1 MSDNMKD
8 YRFDL
13 QKNPK
18 SIIKVI
24 GVGGGGSN
32 AVNHMFSLG
41 IKDVEFVVV
50 NTDAQALK
58 SSPVPLRLQLGANLT
73 EGLGAGAN
81 PEQGKNAAIESEDE
95 IRELLADNTK
105 MVFITAGMGGG
116 TGTGAAP
123 VVARVAKELNILT
136 VGIVTAPFMF
146 EGRKKMNVA
155 QAGIEA
161 LRENCDTVLV
171 ILNDKLREI
180 YGNLAIR
187 TAFSKADDILS
198 TAARSIAEI
207 ITVHQDVNVDFEDVK
222 TVMKDAGAAVMGSS
236 TEEGEGRAIRAAG
249 AAISSPLLNNVDIK
263 GAEKILLSIMSG
275 EDEELSMDELSEIT
289 EYIQEKAGDNAEV
302 IFGQGID
309 PELNKAIRVTVI
321 ATGFAMDRLEG
332 ASNKKIETAKPAE
345 PVSAPAPAPEAST
358 PAEEVQEEKT
368 MIHLESGKS
377 EKVKEDSVPG
387 GSTFVF
393 SMPKT
398 PAPTPDPE
406 PVSEEKPVAETPQKS
421 EPTPEPKPAPKREGL
436 FSFMKP
442 KEESKPEAPKP
453 AQEKIVHDLF
463 EEEEAKKPAAE
474 EETKKEEEP
483 AAPAFAN
490 DYYEQMKQKAIQR
503 AHERFEKLKG
513 NRTFNP
519 TPEELKEKMEVPA
532 YQRKNVVLNEP
543 QHSSEPSISK
553 YNLNDD
559 NEILGNNRFLHDN
572 VD

>member
-13 QKNPK
+13 PKNQK

-32 AVNHMFSLG
+32 AVNHMYGLG

-81 PEQGKNAAIESEDE
+81 PEQGRRAALETEDE
-95 IRELLADNTK
+95 LRELLADNTK
-105 MVFITAGMGGG
+105 MLFITAGMGGG

-123 VVARVAKELNILT
+123 IVARIAKELNILT

-146 EGRKKMNVA
+146 EGKKKMAVA

-207 ITVHQDVNVDFEDVK
+207 ITIHQDVNVDFEDVK
-222 TVMKDAGAAVMGSS
+222 TVMKDAGAAVMGSA

-249 AAISSPLLNNVDIK
+249 HAISSPLLNNVDIK
-263 GAEKILLSIMSG
+263 GAQKILLSIISG
-275 EDEELSMDELSEIT
+275 EEEELSMDELSDIT

-309 PELNKAIRVTVI
+309 PELGRAIRVTVI
-321 ATGFAMDRLEG
+321 ATGFEMDRL
-332 ASNKKIETAKPAE
+332 ASVPLASPNAASISAFSSPEVQAP
-345 PVSAPAPAPEAST
+345 APAPAPE
-358 PAEEVQEEKT
+358 QIKT
-368 MIHLESGKS
+368 VIHLDSGKS
-377 EKVKEDSVPG
+377 AQVIEEPIAEGTTFSFNFPKAPVAVSTPLFEEEVKEEEIEE
-387 GSTFVF
+387 VF
-393 SMPKT
+393 
-398 PAPTPDPE
+398 AFDPQ
-406 PVSEEKPVAETPQKS
+406 PVAETFLVE
-421 EPTPEPKPAPKREGL
+421 EPL
-436 FSFMKP
+436 
-442 KEESKPEAPKP
+442 EE
-453 AQEKIVHDLF
+453 EKIVVHNLYQ
-463 EEEEAKKPAAE
+463 EQAHS
-474 EETKKEEEP
+474 
-483 AAPAFAN
+483 AAPVEPQQQPTLPVFAN
-490 DYYEQMKQKAIQR
+490 DYYEQMKMKAIQR

-513 NRTFNP
+513 GRSLT
-519 TPEELKEKMEVPA
+519 TASDDLTEQMGVPA
-532 YQRKNVVLNEP
+532 YQRKNVILNEP
-543 QHSSEPSISK
+543 QHSSESSLSK
-553 YNLNDD
+553 FNLNEE

>member
-1 MSDNMKD
+1 M
-8 YRFDL
+8 Y
-13 QKNPK
+13 
-18 SIIKVI
+18 
-24 GVGGGGSN
+24 G
-32 AVNHMFSLG
+32 LG

-58 SSPVPLRLQLGANLT
+58 SSPVRLRLQLGANLT

-81 PEQGKNAAIESEDE
+81 PEQGKCAALESEDE

-123 VVARVAKELNILT
+123 IVAKIAKELNILT

-146 EGRKKMNVA
+146 EGKKKMAVA
-155 QAGIEA
+155 QAGIES

-207 ITVHQDVNVDFEDVK
+207 ITIHQDVNVDFEDVK
-222 TVMKDAGAAVMGSS
+222 TVMKDAGAAVMGSA

-249 AAISSPLLNNVDIK
+249 SAISSPLLNNVDIK
-263 GAEKILLSIMSG
+263 GAQKILLSIMSG
-275 EDEELSMDELSEIT
+275 EEEELSMDELSDIT

-309 PELNKAIRVTVI
+309 PELGRAIRVTVI
-321 ATGFAMDRLEG
+321 ATGFEMDRL
-332 ASNKKIETAKPAE
+332 ANVPLPTAT
-345 PVSAPAPAPEAST
+345 SAPITAFSTPVAPTLAPAPEQ
-358 PAEEVQEEKT
+358 VKT
-368 MIHLESGKS
+368 VIDLDSGKS
-377 EKVKEDSVPG
+377 AQVKEEPISEG
-387 GSTFVF
+387 TTFTF
-393 SMPKT
+393 SLPKT
-398 PAPTPDPE
+398 PVAVVTPVLE
-406 PVSEEKPVAETPQKS
+406 VEKEKEEE
-421 EPTPEPKPAPKREGL
+421 L
-436 FSFMKP
+436 FSFDIQP
-442 KEESKPEAPKP
+442 IAEVPVLEEPQVE
-453 AQEKIVHDLF
+453 EKIVHELYQ
-463 EEEEAKKPAAE
+463 EQVTPVAAASVE
-474 EETKKEEEP
+474 MDEP
-483 AAPAFAN
+483 QQPTAPVFAA
-490 DYYEQMKQKAIQR
+490 DYYEQMKMKAIQR

-513 NRTFNP
+513 GRALT
-519 TPEELKEKMEVPA
+519 TASDDLTDKMVVPA
-532 YQRKNVVLNEP
+532 YQRKNVILNEP
-543 QHSSEPSISK
+543 QHSSESSLSRF
-553 YNLNDD
+553 NLNEE

>member
-13 QKNPK
+13 PKNQK

-32 AVNHMFSLG
+32 AVNHMYGLG
-41 IKDVEFVVV
+41 IKDVEFIVV

-81 PEQGKNAAIESEDE
+81 PDQGRRAALETEDE

-105 MVFITAGMGGG
+105 MLFITAGMGGG

-123 VVARVAKELNILT
+123 IVARIAKELNILT

-146 EGRKKMNVA
+146 EGKKKMAVA
-155 QAGIEA
+155 QAGIEE

-207 ITVHQDVNVDFEDVK
+207 ITIHQDVNVDFEDVK
-222 TVMKDAGAAVMGSS
+222 TVMKDAGAAVMGSA

-249 AAISSPLLNNVDIK
+249 HAISSPLLNNVDIK
-263 GAEKILLSIMSG
+263 GAQKILLSIISG
-275 EDEELSMDELSEIT
+275 EEEELSMDELSDIT

-309 PELNKAIRVTVI
+309 PELGRAIRVTVI
-321 ATGFAMDRLEG
+321 ATGFEMDRL
-332 ASNKKIETAKPAE
+332 ASVPPAIPNAAPISAFGNQE
-345 PVSAPAPAPEAST
+345 APVQAQAPAPTPTPAPAPE
-358 PAEEVQEEKT
+358 QIKT
-368 MIHLESGKS
+368 VIHLESGKS
-377 EKVKEDSVPG
+377 AQVIEEPIAEGTTFTFNFPKPPVAVSTPNLEEEVTKVEKEEVYA
-387 GSTFVF
+387 F
-393 SMPKT
+393 
-398 PAPTPDPE
+398 E
-406 PVSEEKPVAETPQKS
+406 PQPVAETFFVEEPIVVHNLYQESVHAAAPVEPQQQ
-421 EPTPEPKPAPKREGL
+421 PTPP
-436 FSFMKP
+436 
-442 KEESKPEAPKP
+442 
-453 AQEKIVHDLF
+453 V
-463 EEEEAKKPAAE
+463 
-474 EETKKEEEP
+474 
-483 AAPAFAN
+483 FAN
-490 DYYEQMKQKAIQR
+490 DYYEQMKMKAIQR

-513 NRTFNP
+513 GRMLT
-519 TPEELKEKMEVPA
+519 TASDDLTEKMVVPA
-532 YQRKNVVLNEP
+532 YQRKNVILNEP
-543 QHSSEPSISK
+543 QHSSESGLSK
-553 YNLNDD
+553 FNLNEE

>member
-1 MSDNMKD
+1 MKD

-13 QKNPK
+13 PRNQK

-32 AVNHMFSLG
+32 AVNHMYAQG

-81 PEQGKNAAIESEDE
+81 PEQGRNAALESQDE

-123 VVARVAKELNILT
+123 IVAKIAKELNILT

-146 EGRKKMNVA
+146 EGKKKMAVA
-155 QAGIEA
+155 QAGIES

-187 TAFSKADDILS
+187 TAFSKADDILT
-198 TAARSIAEI
+198 TAAKSIAEI
-207 ITVHQDVNVDFEDVK
+207 ITIHQDVNVDFEDVK
-222 TVMKDAGAAVMGSS
+222 TVMKEAGAAVMGSS

-263 GAEKILLSIMSG
+263 GAQKILLSIMSG

-289 EYIQEKAGDNAEV
+289 EYIQEKAGDNAEL

-309 PELNKAIRVTVI
+309 PELGKAIRVTVI
-321 ATGFAMDRLEG
+321 ATGFEMDKL
-332 ASNKKIETAKPAE
+332 SDKPKNKEFSA
-345 PVSAPAPAPEAST
+345 PVSVFANPVANTPVANPE
-358 PAEEVQEEKT
+358 VVKT
-368 MIHLESGKS
+368 VINLDSGKS
-377 EKVKEDSVPG
+377 QKVKEEPISG
-387 GSTFVF
+387 GSTFTFSLPKVPAAAPMKPVEEENEEFVF
-393 SMPKT
+393 RVNPIQEDHEEITQEVKSGKIVFKLEDESQKKSEVLPKES
-398 PAPTPDPE
+398 E
-406 PVSEEKPVAETPQKS
+406 PVPQ
-421 EPTPEPKPAPKREGL
+421 L
-436 FSFMKP
+436 
-442 KEESKPEAPKP
+442 
-453 AQEKIVHDLF
+453 
-463 EEEEAKKPAAE
+463 
-474 EETKKEEEP
+474 
-483 AAPAFAN
+483 FAN

-513 NRTFNP
+513 NRAFNP
-519 TPEELKEKMEVPA
+519 SPDELKEKMNVPA
-532 YQRKNVVLNEP
+532 YQRKNVVLNET
-543 QHSSEPSISK
+543 QYSSESETSK
-553 YNLNDD
+553 YNLSDE

>member
-1 MSDNMKD
+1 MKD

-13 QKNPK
+13 PKNQK

-32 AVNHMFSLG
+32 AVNHMYGLG

-81 PEQGKNAAIESEDE
+81 PEQGRCAALESEEE

-123 VVARVAKELNILT
+123 IVAKIAKELNILT

-146 EGRKKMNVA
+146 EGKKKMAVA
-155 QAGIEA
+155 QAGIES

-207 ITVHQDVNVDFEDVK
+207 ITIHQDVNVDFEDVK
-222 TVMKDAGAAVMGSS
+222 TVMKDAGAAVMGSA

-249 AAISSPLLNNVDIK
+249 SAISSPLLNNVDIK
-263 GAEKILLSIMSG
+263 GAQKILLSIMSG
-275 EDEELSMDELSEIT
+275 EEEELSMDELSDIT

-309 PELNKAIRVTVI
+309 PELGRAIRVTVI
-321 ATGFAMDRLEG
+321 ATGFEMDRL
-332 ASNKKIETAKPAE
+332 ANTPRTTSTAA
-345 PVSAPAPAPEAST
+345 PVSAFASPVAAAPAPAPA
-358 PAEEVQEEKT
+358 
-368 MIHLESGKS
+368 
-377 EKVKEDSVPG
+377 
-387 GSTFVF
+387 
-393 SMPKT
+393 
-398 PAPTPDPE
+398 PAPTPEQVKTVIDLDSGKSAQVIEE
-406 PVSEEKPVAETPQKS
+406 PIAEGSTFTFTLPKAPVAVVSPVVEEEEVKEEVFSFEIQPVAEAPVMEEPQV
-421 EPTPEPKPAPKREGL
+421 
-436 FSFMKP
+436 
-442 KEESKPEAPKP
+442 EEKVVLNLYQEQEAPV
-453 AQEKIVHDLF
+453 A
-463 EEEEAKKPAAE
+463 AAE
-474 EETKKEEEP
+474 PVEP
-483 AAPAFAN
+483 QQPTAPVFAT
-490 DYYEQMKQKAIQR
+490 DYYEQMKMKAIQR

-513 NRTFNP
+513 GRALT
-519 TPEELKEKMEVPA
+519 TASDDLTEKMVVPA
-532 YQRKNVVLNEP
+532 YQRKNVILNEP
-543 QHSSEPSISK
+543 QHSSESSLSRF
-553 YNLNDD
+553 NLNEE

>member
-1 MSDNMKD
+1 MKD

-13 QKNPK
+13 PKNSK

-32 AVNHMFSLG
+32 AVNHMFSQG

-81 PEQGKNAAIESEDE
+81 PEQGKNAALESEAE

-123 VVARVAKELNILT
+123 VVARIAKELNILT

-146 EGRKKMNVA
+146 EGKKKMNVA
-155 QAGIEA
+155 QQGIES

-207 ITVHQDVNVDFEDVK
+207 ITIHQDVNVDFEDVK

-249 AAISSPLLNNVDIK
+249 AAISSPLLNNVDIR

-275 EDEELSMDELSEIT
+275 EDEELSMDELSDIT

-309 PELNKAIRVTVI
+309 PDLGKAIRVTVI
-321 ATGFAMDRLEG
+321 ATGFEMDRLAG
-332 ASNKKIETAKPAE
+332 TARKEMLKAAQPTPTFTLPEVKAPVEE
-345 PVSAPAPAPEAST
+345 PQV
-358 PAEEVQEEKT
+358 EKT
-368 MIHLESGKS
+368 LINLDSGKS
-377 EKVKEDSVPG
+377 KIVKEEAIDED
-387 GSTFVF
+387 STFVF
-393 SMPKT
+393 SFPK
-398 PAPTPDPE
+398 AMN
-406 PVSEEKPVAETPQKS
+406 
-421 EPTPEPKPAPKREGL
+421 PKPASTPEVETPKEKA
-436 FSFMKP
+436 FSFEVK
-442 KEESKPEAPKP
+442 KEKIEEAP
-453 AQEKIVHDLF
+453 EKIVHDLF
-463 EEEEAKKPAAE
+463 EEKEEDEKPAE
-474 EETKKEEEP
+474 QLEKVNEP
-483 AAPAFAN
+483 ATMGFAN

-519 TPEELKEKMEVPA
+519 TPDELKEKLEVPA

-553 YNLNDD
+553 YNLSDE

>member
-1 MSDNMKD
+1 MKD

-13 QKNPK
+13 PKNQK

-32 AVNHMFSLG
+32 AVNHMYGQG

-81 PEQGKNAAIESEDE
+81 PEQGRNAALESQEE

-123 VVARVAKELNILT
+123 IVAKIAKELNILT

-146 EGRKKMNVA
+146 EGKKKMAVA
-155 QAGIEA
+155 QAGIES

-198 TAARSIAEI
+198 TAAKSIAEI
-207 ITVHQDVNVDFEDVK
+207 ITIHQDVNVDFEDVK
-222 TVMKDAGAAVMGSS
+222 TVMKEAGAAVMGSS

-263 GAEKILLSIMSG
+263 GAQKILLSIMSG

-309 PELNKAIRVTVI
+309 PELGKAIRVTVI
-321 ATGFAMDRLEG
+321 ATGFEMDKLSDKPRNREFSAPVSAFSNPI
-332 ASNKKIETAKPAE
+332 ASTPVPTPDVVKTLINLDSGKSQQVKEE
-345 PVSAPAPAPEAST
+345 PVSGGATYTFNMPKMPVAAPVKPS
-358 PAEEVQEEKT
+358 EEEKEEFVFKFNPVQEEK
-368 MIHLESGKS
+368 E
-377 EKVKEDSVPG
+377 
-387 GSTFVF
+387 
-393 SMPKT
+393 
-398 PAPTPDPE
+398 
-406 PVSEEKPVAETPQKS
+406 
-421 EPTPEPKPAPKREGL
+421 EPKV
-436 FSFMKP
+436 
-442 KEESKPEAPKP
+442 ESVET
-453 AQEKIVHDLF
+453 EKIVLDLY
-463 EEEEAKKPAAE
+463 EPTERKAE
-474 EETKKEEEP
+474 VLPKESEP
-483 AAPAFAN
+483 MPQVFAN

-513 NRTFNP
+513 TRVFNP
-519 TPEELKEKMEVPA
+519 SPEELKEKLNVPA

-543 QHSSEPSISK
+543 QHSSEPAISK
-553 YNLNDD
+553 YNLNDE

>member
-1 MSDNMKD
+1 MKD

-13 QKNPK
+13 PKNQK

-32 AVNHMFSLG
+32 AVNHMYSQGL
-41 IKDVEFVVV
+41 KDVEFVVV

-81 PEQGKNAAIESEDE
+81 PEQGKNAAIESQDE

-123 VVARVAKELNILT
+123 IIAKIAKELNILT

-146 EGRKKMNVA
+146 EGKKKMTVA
-155 QAGIEA
+155 QEGIES
-161 LRENCDTVLV
+161 LRETCDTVLV

-187 TAFSKADDILS
+187 TAFGKADDILT
-198 TAARSIAEI
+198 TAAKSIAEI
-207 ITVHQDVNVDFEDVK
+207 ITIHQDVNVDFEDVK

-263 GAEKILLSIMSG
+263 GAQKILLSIMSG
-275 EDEELSMDELSEIT
+275 EEEELSMDELSEIT

-309 PELNKAIRVTVI
+309 QELGKAIRVTVI
-321 ATGFAMDRLEG
+321 ATGFEMDKLKG
-332 ASNKKIETAKPAE
+332 ARRTPEKSVAPT
-345 PVSAPAPAPEAST
+345 PAPIPAPIVEKPTAEVEES
-358 PAEEVQEEKT
+358 EEVKT
-368 MIHLESGKS
+368 VINLDSGKS
-377 EKVKEDSVPG
+377 EKVKEEPISN

-393 SMPKT
+393 TTPK
-398 PAPTPDPE
+398 APIAP
-406 PVSEEKPVAETPQKS
+406 K
-421 EPTPEPKPAPKREGL
+421 EPTPMPEKEKQESTFTFDFTKR
-436 FSFMKP
+436 
-442 KEESKPEAPKP
+442 EESKPTESKP
-453 AQEKIVHDLF
+453 SQPEKIVHDLY
-463 EEEEAKKPAAE
+463 
-474 EETKKEEEP
+474 EEEP
-483 AAPAFAN
+483 EEEKKEQELPSNQEPSKPVYAN

-513 NRTFNP
+513 NRSFNP

-532 YQRKNVVLNEP
+532 YLRKNVTLNEP
-543 QHSSEPSISK
+543 EHSSENTISK
-553 YNLNDD
+553 FNVNDD

>member
-1 MSDNMKD
+1 MKD

-13 QKNPK
+13 PKNQK

-32 AVNHMFSLG
+32 AVNHMYGQG

-81 PEQGKNAAIESEDE
+81 PEQGRNAAIESEQE

-123 VVARVAKELNILT
+123 VVARIAKELNILT

-146 EGRKKMNVA
+146 EGKKKMNVA
-155 QAGIEA
+155 QQGIES

-187 TAFSKADDILS
+187 TAFSKADNILS
-198 TAARSIAEI
+198 TAAKSIAEI
-207 ITVHQDVNVDFEDVK
+207 ITIHQDVNVDFEDVK
-222 TVMKDAGAAVMGSS
+222 TVMKDAGAAVMGSA
-236 TEEGEGRAIRAAG
+236 TEDGEGRAIRAAG

-263 GAEKILLSIMSG
+263 GAQKILLSIMSG

-309 PELNKAIRVTVI
+309 PELGKAIRVTVI
-321 ATGFAMDRLEG
+321 ATGFEMDKL
-332 ASNKKIETAKPAE
+332 TDKPRNREHAA
-345 PVSAPAPAPEAST
+345 PVSAFANPVASKKGITPE
-358 PAEEVQEEKT
+358 VVKT
-368 MIHLESGKS
+368 VINLDSGKS
-377 EKVKEDSVPG
+377 EQVKEEPIAG
-387 GSTFVF
+387 GSTFTF
-393 SMPKT
+393 SFPKS
-398 PAPTPDPE
+398 PVPTPVKPIAEEKEEQEVEFTAAVKEVEAPE
-406 PVSEEKPVAETPQKS
+406 PVAE
-421 EPTPEPKPAPKREGL
+421 EPKP
-436 FSFMKP
+436 
-442 KEESKPEAPKP
+442 
-453 AQEKIVHDLF
+453 EKIVFHLDD
-463 EEEEAKKPAAE
+463 EPGKKPVPREAE
-474 EETKKEEEP
+474 P
-483 AAPAFAN
+483 VQPAFAN
-490 DYYEQMKQKAIQR
+490 DFYEQMKQKAIQR

-513 NRTFNP
+513 TRTINP
-519 TPEELKEKMEVPA
+519 SPEDLKEKMSVPA

-543 QHSSEPSISK
+543 QHSSETAVSK
-553 YNLNDD
+553 YNLNDE

>member
-1 MSDNMKD
+1 MKD

-13 QKNPK
+13 PKNQK

-32 AVNHMFSLG
+32 AVNHMFAQG

-81 PEQGKNAAIESEDE
+81 PEQGKNAAIESQDE

-123 VVARVAKELNILT
+123 VIAKIAKELNILT

-146 EGRKKMNVA
+146 EGKKKMSVA
-155 QAGIEA
+155 QSGIES

-187 TAFSKADDILS
+187 TAFGKADDILT
-198 TAARSIAEI
+198 TAAKSIAEI
-207 ITVHQDVNVDFEDVK
+207 ITIHQDVNVDFEDVK
-222 TVMKDAGAAVMGSS
+222 TVMKEAGAAVMGSS

-263 GAEKILLSIMSG
+263 GAQKILLSIMSG
-275 EDEELSMDELSEIT
+275 EDEELSMDELSDIT

-309 PELNKAIRVTVI
+309 PELGKAIRVTVI
-321 ATGFAMDRLEG
+321 ATGFEMDRLSG
-332 ASNKKIETAKPAE
+332 TLPK
-345 PVSAPAPAPEAST
+345 VAPEVKASPST
-358 PAEEVQEEKT
+358 TTQNAAPKAEEEDVKT
-368 MIHLESGKS
+368 VINLESGKS
-377 EKVKEDSVPG
+377 EKVKEEPIG
-387 GSTFVF
+387 NTFVF
-393 SMPKT
+393 NSPK
-398 PAPTPDPE
+398 A
-406 PVSEEKPVAETPQKS
+406 PVSTKKEEEEIASPKKDSFTFDFKKPEKPEIKPS
-421 EPTPEPKPAPKREGL
+421 EP
-436 FSFMKP
+436 
-442 KEESKPEAPKP
+442 
-453 AQEKIVHDLF
+453 EKIVHDLY
-463 EEEEAKKPAAE
+463 EEEAE
-474 EETKKEEEP
+474 EKSEPILPENSEP
-483 AAPAFAN
+483 AKPVYAN

-513 NRTFNP
+513 SRSINP
-519 TPEELKEKMEVPA
+519 TPEELKEKLEVPA
-532 YQRKNVVLNEP
+532 YLRKKVNLSEP
-543 QHSSEPSISK
+543 VHSSENNISK
-553 YNLNDD
+553 FNVSDD

>member
-13 QKNPK
+13 PKNQK

-32 AVNHMFSLG
+32 AVNHMYSQG

-81 PEQGKNAAIESEDE
+81 PEQGKSAAIESQDE
-95 IRELLADNTK
+95 IRELLSDNTK

-123 VVARVAKELNILT
+123 VVAKIAKELNILT

-146 EGRKKMNVA
+146 EGKKKMAVA

-187 TAFSKADDILS
+187 TAFSKADDILT
-198 TAARSIAEI
+198 TAAKSIAEI

-263 GAEKILLSIMSG
+263 GAQKILLSIMSG
-275 EDEELSMDELSEIT
+275 EEEELSMDELSEIT

-309 PELNKAIRVTVI
+309 PELGKAIRVTVI
-321 ATGFAMDRLEG
+321 ATGFEMDKL
-332 ASNKKIETAKPAE
+332 SDKPAKKE
-345 PVSAPAPAPEAST
+345 FVAPISAFANPVTKPVVEDEDS
-358 PAEEVQEEKT
+358 VKT
-368 MIHLESGKS
+368 VINLDSGKS
-377 EKVKEDSVPG
+377 EKVKE
-387 GSTFVF
+387 
-393 SMPKT
+393 
-398 PAPTPDPE
+398 E
-406 PVSEEKPVAETPQKS
+406 PVSGTSFSFSFPKAPIAPVQPTQPEKEEEFTFEFKPVQQDTHEDEPS
-421 EPTPEPKPAPKREGL
+421 EKV
-436 FSFMKP
+436 
-442 KEESKPEAPKP
+442 
-453 AQEKIVHDLF
+453 VHDLY
-463 EEEEAKKPAAE
+463 EEESE
-474 EETKKEEEP
+474 KKEVKMPEESEP
-483 AAPAFAN
+483 VPQLFAN

-513 NRTFNP
+513 KRSFNP
-519 TPEELKEKMEVPA
+519 TPEELKEKLEVPA

-543 QHSSEPSISK
+543 KHSSEAEISK
-553 YNLNDD
+553 YNLSDE

>member
-1 MSDNMKD
+1 MKD

-13 QKNPK
+13 PKNQK

-32 AVNHMFSLG
+32 AVNHMFSQG

-81 PEQGKNAAIESEDE
+81 PEQGKNAAIESQDE

-123 VVARVAKELNILT
+123 IIAKIAKELNILT

-146 EGRKKMNVA
+146 EGRKKMTVA
-155 QAGIEA
+155 QNGIEA
-161 LRENCDTVLV
+161 LRESCDTVLV

-187 TAFSKADDILS
+187 TAFGKADDILT
-198 TAARSIAEI
+198 TAAKSIAEI
-207 ITVHQDVNVDFEDVK
+207 ITIHQDVNVDFEDVK

-263 GAEKILLSIMSG
+263 GAQKILLSIMSG

-309 PELNKAIRVTVI
+309 QELGSAIRVTVI
-321 ATGFAMDRLEG
+321 ATGFEMDKLAG
-332 ASNKKIETAKPAE
+332 ANTKPEVQAAPQ
-345 PVSAPAPAPEAST
+345 PVAAPVEAVKPAPAPE
-358 PAEEVQEEKT
+358 EEVKT
-368 MIHLESGKS
+368 VINLDSGKS
-377 EKVKEDSVPG
+377 EKVKEEPISNG
-387 GSTFVF
+387 TTFVF
-393 SMPKT
+393 ST
-398 PAPTPDPE
+398 PTPKAPVQPAAPQPE
-406 PVSEEKPVAETPQKS
+406 AVNP
-421 EPTPEPKPAPKREGL
+421 EPTPAKQEPEQEVEKPRQETFTFDFTNRAEKKQEV
-436 FSFMKP
+436 KP
-442 KEESKPEAPKP
+442 SQP
-453 AQEKIVHDLF
+453 EKIVHDLY
-463 EEEEAKKPAAE
+463 
-474 EETKKEEEP
+474 EEEP
-483 AAPAFAN
+483 EEQKAPEPVAEQEPVKPAYAN

-503 AHERFEKLKG
+503 AHERFQKLKG
-513 NRTFNP
+513 TRSFNP

-532 YQRKNVVLNEP
+532 YMRKNITLNEP
-543 QHSSEPSISK
+543 AHSSENNISK
-553 YNLNDD
+553 FNVSDD

>member
-13 QKNPK
+13 PKNSK

-32 AVNHMFSLG
+32 AVNHMFSQG

-81 PEQGKNAAIESEDE
+81 PEQGKNAALESEAE

-123 VVARVAKELNILT
+123 VVARIAKELNILT

-146 EGRKKMNVA
+146 EGKKKMNVA
-155 QAGIEA
+155 QQGIES

-207 ITVHQDVNVDFEDVK
+207 ITIHQDVNVDFEDVK
-222 TVMKDAGAAVMGSS
+222 TVMKNAGAAVMGSS

-249 AAISSPLLNNVDIK
+249 AAISSPLLNNVDIR

-275 EDEELSMDELSEIT
+275 EDEELSMDELSDIT

-309 PELNKAIRVTVI
+309 PDLGKAIRVTVI
-321 ATGFAMDRLEG
+321 ATGFEMDRLAGTARKEMLK
-332 ASNKKIETAKPAE
+332 AAQPTPTFTLPETKAPVDE
-345 PVSAPAPAPEAST
+345 PQV
-358 PAEEVQEEKT
+358 EKT
-368 MIHLESGKS
+368 LINLDSGKS
-377 EKVKEDSVPG
+377 KIVKEEAIDED
-387 GSTFVF
+387 STFVF
-393 SMPKT
+393 SFPKAMN
-398 PAPTPDPE
+398 PK
-406 PVSEEKPVAETPQKS
+406 PVSTPEVETPK
-421 EPTPEPKPAPKREGL
+421 EKA
-436 FSFMKP
+436 FSFEVK
-442 KEESKPEAPKP
+442 KEKIEEAP
-453 AQEKIVHDLF
+453 EKIVHDLF
-463 EEEEAKKPAAE
+463 EE
-474 EETKKEEEP
+474 KEEDEKPTEKLDKVNEP
-483 AAPAFAN
+483 ATMGFAN

-513 NRTFNP
+513 NRSFNP
-519 TPEELKEKMEVPA
+519 TPDELKEKLEVPA

-553 YNLNDD
+553 YNLSDE

>member
-13 QKNPK
+13 PKNSK

-32 AVNHMFSLG
+32 AVNHMFSQG

-81 PEQGKNAAIESEDE
+81 PEQGKNAALESEAE

-123 VVARVAKELNILT
+123 VVARIAKELNILT

-146 EGRKKMNVA
+146 EGKKKMNVA
-155 QAGIEA
+155 QQGIES

-207 ITVHQDVNVDFEDVK
+207 ITIHQDVNVDFEDVK
-222 TVMKDAGAAVMGSS
+222 TVMKNAGAAVMGSS

-249 AAISSPLLNNVDIK
+249 AAISSPLLNNVDIR

-309 PELNKAIRVTVI
+309 PDLGKGIRVTVI
-321 ATGFAMDRLEG
+321 ATGFEMDRLAG
-332 ASNKKIETAKPAE
+332 TARKEMLKA
-345 PVSAPAPAPEAST
+345 AQPAPTFTLPEFKAPVDE
-358 PAEEVQEEKT
+358 PQVEKT
-368 MIHLESGKS
+368 LINLNSGKS
-377 EKVKEDSVPG
+377 KIVKEEAIDED
-387 GSTFVF
+387 STFVF
-393 SMPKT
+393 SFPK
-398 PAPTPDPE
+398 AMN
-406 PVSEEKPVAETPQKS
+406 
-421 EPTPEPKPAPKREGL
+421 PKPALTPEVETPKEKA
-436 FSFMKP
+436 FSFEVK
-442 KEESKPEAPKP
+442 KEKIEEAP
-453 AQEKIVHDLF
+453 EKIVHDLF
-463 EEEEAKKPAAE
+463 EE
-474 EETKKEEEP
+474 KEEEQKP
-483 AAPAFAN
+483 AEKLEKVNEPATMGFAN

-519 TPEELKEKMEVPA
+519 TPDELKEKLEVPA

-553 YNLNDD
+553 YNLSDE

>member
-1 MSDNMKD
+1 MKD

-13 QKNPK
+13 HKNPK

-32 AVNHMFSLG
+32 AVNHMFGLG

-123 VVARVAKELNILT
+123 VVARIAKELNILT

-146 EGRKKMNVA
+146 EGKKKMNVA
-155 QAGIEA
+155 QAGIES

-309 PELNKAIRVTVI
+309 PELGKAIRVTVI
-321 ATGFAMDRLEG
+321 ATGFEMDRLQG
-332 ASNKKIETAKPAE
+332 STKKVEAPKTIEI
-345 PVSAPAPAPEAST
+345 PAPT
-358 PAEEVQEEKT
+358 PAVVSSPVQEVEEEKT
-368 MIHLESGKS
+368 LINLDSGKS
-377 EKVKEDSVPG
+377 EKVKEDSIPG

-393 SMPKT
+393 TTPKMPTPT
-398 PAPTPDPE
+398 PAP
-406 PVSEEKPVAETPQKS
+406 EETPVAETPKRE
-421 EPTPEPKPAPKREGL
+421 EPIEAPKPAPKKEGI

-442 KEESKPEAPKP
+442 KEEVKAEAPKP

-463 EEEEAKKPAAE
+463 EGEEEKENKNVE
-474 EETKKEEEP
+474 EPKKEEP
-483 AAPAFAN
+483 ATPAFAN

-513 NRTFNP
+513 NRAFNP
-519 TPEELKEKMEVPA
+519 TPDELKEKMDVPA
-532 YQRKNVVLNEP
+532 YQRKNVQLNEP

-553 YNLNDD
+553 YNLSDD

>member
-1 MSDNMKD
+1 MKD

-13 QKNPK
+13 PKNQK

-32 AVNHMFSLG
+32 AVNHMYGLG

-81 PEQGKNAAIESEDE
+81 PEQGRFAALESEEE

-123 VVARVAKELNILT
+123 VVAKIAKDLNILT

-146 EGRKKMNVA
+146 EGKKKMAVA
-155 QAGIEA
+155 QAGIES
-161 LRENCDTVLV
+161 LRETCDTVLV

-207 ITVHQDVNVDFEDVK
+207 ITIHQDVNVDFEDVK
-222 TVMKDAGAAVMGSS
+222 TVMKDAGAAVMGSA

-263 GAEKILLSIMSG
+263 GAQKILLSIMSG
-275 EDEELSMDELSEIT
+275 EEEELSMDELSDIT
-289 EYIQEKAGDNAEV
+289 EYIQEKAGDNADV

-309 PELNKAIRVTVI
+309 PELGKAIRVTVI
-321 ATGFAMDRLEG
+321 ATGFEMDKLST
-332 ASNKKIETAKPAE
+332 APKSLVETA
-345 PVSAPAPAPEAST
+345 PVAAFTAPVQAVPAPIAAPVA
-358 PAEEVQEEKT
+358 PQLVKT
-368 MIHLESGKS
+368 VIDLDSGKS
-377 EKVKEDSVPG
+377 EQVKEEPLAG
-387 GSTFVF
+387 GPTFTFTLPKATVAVVAPVEVEEKIEEFVF
-393 SMPKT
+393 AIQP
-398 PAPTPDPE
+398 
-406 PVSEEKPVAETPQKS
+406 
-421 EPTPEPKPAPKREGL
+421 L
-436 FSFMKP
+436 
-442 KEESKPEAPKP
+442 EESPEVAVV
-453 AQEKIVHDLF
+453 AMEEEKIVHDLF
-463 EEEEAKKPAAE
+463 KETEVVSAISEEAKHPV
-474 EETKKEEEP
+474 
-483 AAPAFAN
+483 APAFAT
-490 DYYEQMKQKAIQR
+490 DYYEQMKLKAIQR

-513 NRTFNP
+513 GRALSP
-519 TPEELKEKMEVPA
+519 SPEELNEKMAVPA

-543 QHSSEPSISK
+543 QHSSESSLSK
-553 YNLNDD
+553 FNLNED

>member
-13 QKNPK
+13 PKNQK

-32 AVNHMFSLG
+32 AVNHMYGLG

-81 PEQGKNAAIESEDE
+81 PEQGRCAALESEEE

-123 VVARVAKELNILT
+123 IVAKIAKELNILT

-146 EGRKKMNVA
+146 EGKKKMAVA
-155 QAGIEA
+155 QAGIES

-207 ITVHQDVNVDFEDVK
+207 ITIHQDVNVDFEDVK
-222 TVMKDAGAAVMGSS
+222 TVMKDAGAAVMGSA

-249 AAISSPLLNNVDIK
+249 SAISSPLLNNVDIK
-263 GAEKILLSIMSG
+263 GAQKILLSIMSG
-275 EDEELSMDELSEIT
+275 EEEELSMDELSDIT

-309 PELNKAIRVTVI
+309 PELGRAIRVTVI
-321 ATGFAMDRLEG
+321 ATGFEMDRL
-332 ASNKKIETAKPAE
+332 ANTPRTTSTAA
-345 PVSAPAPAPEAST
+345 PVSAFSSPVAAAPAPAPT
-358 PAEEVQEEKT
+358 PVPAPEQVKT
-368 MIHLESGKS
+368 VIDLDSMKS
-377 EKVKEDSVPG
+377 AQVKEEPIAE
-387 GSTFVF
+387 GSTFTFTLPKAPVAVTTPVVAEEEKEEVF
-393 SMPKT
+393 SF
-398 PAPTPDPE
+398 DIQ
-406 PVSEEKPVAETPQKS
+406 PVAEAPVIE
-421 EPTPEPKPAPKREGL
+421 EPLVE
-436 FSFMKP
+436 
-442 KEESKPEAPKP
+442 
-453 AQEKIVHDLF
+453 EKIVLNLYQ
-463 EEEEAKKPAAE
+463 EQEAPIVA
-474 EETKKEEEP
+474 
-483 AAPAFAN
+483 AAPVEPQQPTAPVFAT
-490 DYYEQMKQKAIQR
+490 DYYEQMKMKAIQR

-513 NRTFNP
+513 GRALT
-519 TPEELKEKMEVPA
+519 TASDDLTEKMVVPA
-532 YQRKNVVLNEP
+532 YQRKNVILNEP
-543 QHSSEPSISK
+543 QHSSESSLSRF
-553 YNLNDD
+553 NLNEE

>member
-13 QKNPK
+13 PKNQK

-32 AVNHMFSLG
+32 AVNHMYGQG

-81 PEQGKNAAIESEDE
+81 PEQGRNAALESHEE

-123 VVARVAKELNILT
+123 VVAKIAKELNILT

-146 EGRKKMNVA
+146 EGKKKMAVA
-155 QAGIEA
+155 QAGIES

-207 ITVHQDVNVDFEDVK
+207 ITIHQDVNVDFEDVK
-222 TVMKDAGAAVMGSS
+222 TVMKDAGAAVMGSA

-263 GAEKILLSIMSG
+263 GAQKILLSIMSG
-275 EDEELSMDELSEIT
+275 EEEELSMDELSDIT
-289 EYIQEKAGDNAEV
+289 EFIQEKAGDNAEV

-309 PELNKAIRVTVI
+309 PELGRAIRVTVI
-321 ATGFAMDRLEG
+321 ATGF
-332 ASNKKIETAKPAE
+332 E
-345 PVSAPAPAPEAST
+345 PVNFSERNHSTMDST
-358 PAEEVQEEKT
+358 PTTPFVAPVKSTPEPTPEIIKT
-368 MIHLESGKS
+368 VIDLDSGKS
-377 EKVKEDSVPG
+377 EQVKEEPILG
-387 GSTFVF
+387 GSTFTF
-393 SMPKT
+393 SFPRVETSQLFPEEEIEKEEVKEEIEEELHSVREEEEVIYS
-398 PAPTPDPE
+398 APIF
-406 PVSEEKPVAETPQKS
+406 SETP
-421 EPTPEPKPAPKREGL
+421 EVEIPL
-436 FSFMKP
+436 
-442 KEESKPEAPKP
+442 EE
-453 AQEKIVHDLF
+453 EKIVHNLY
-463 EEEEAKKPAAE
+463 
-474 EETKKEEEP
+474 KEEEMPENQASDVPP
-483 AAPAFAN
+483 APVAPVFSN
-490 DYYEQMKQKAIQR
+490 DYYEQMKLKAIQR

-513 NRTFNP
+513 GRLITASS
-519 TPEELKEKMEVPA
+519 EELNDQMVVPA
-532 YQRKNVVLNEP
+532 YQRKNVILNEP
-543 QHSSEPSISK
+543 EHSSESAISK
-553 YNLNDD
+553 FNLSEE

>member
-1 MSDNMKD
+1 MKD

-13 QKNPK
+13 PKNSK

-32 AVNHMFSLG
+32 AVNHMYSLG

-81 PEQGKNAAIESEDE
+81 PEQGRNAALESEDE

-123 VVARVAKELNILT
+123 VVARIAKELNILT

-146 EGRKKMNVA
+146 EGKKKMNVA
-155 QAGIEA
+155 QQGIES

-275 EDEELSMDELSEIT
+275 EEEELSMDELSEIT

-309 PELNKAIRVTVI
+309 PELGKAIRVTVI
-321 ATGFAMDRLEG
+321 ATGFEMDRLAG
-332 ASNKKIETAKPAE
+332 SSARPATTSTKQ
-345 PVSAPAPAPEAST
+345 VTSAFAPAMPRHIMV
-358 PAEEVQEEKT
+358 EEPIEEKT
-368 MIHLESGKS
+368 LINLNSGKS
-377 EKVKEDSVPG
+377 KKVKEDMVEE
-387 GSTFVF
+387 GSSFTFSF
-393 SMPKT
+393 PKAF
-398 PAPTPDPE
+398 APKSIPTSE
-406 PVSEEKPVAETPQKS
+406 STEEKVEAI
-421 EPTPEPKPAPKREGL
+421 
-436 FSFMKP
+436 
-442 KEESKPEAPKP
+442 KEEVKQQLEAPK
-453 AQEKIVHDLF
+453 KIVHRLISES
-463 EEEEAKKPAAE
+463 EEEKEEAPK
-474 EETKKEEEP
+474 KKEEP
-483 AAPAFAN
+483 TAPALAN

-513 NRTFNP
+513 NRTLNP
-519 TPEELKEKMEVPA
+519 TAEELKEKLEVPA

-553 YNLNDD
+553 YNLSDD

>member
-13 QKNPK
+13 PKNQK

-32 AVNHMFSLG
+32 AVNHMFSQG

-81 PEQGKNAAIESEDE
+81 PEQGKNAAIESQDE

-123 VVARVAKELNILT
+123 IIAKIAKELNILT

-146 EGRKKMNVA
+146 EGKKKMNVA
-155 QAGIEA
+155 QQGIES

-187 TAFSKADDILS
+187 TAFGKADDILT
-198 TAARSIAEI
+198 TAAKSIAEI
-207 ITVHQDVNVDFEDVK
+207 ITIHQDVNVDFEDVK

-309 PELNKAIRVTVI
+309 PELGKAIRVTVI
-321 ATGFAMDRLEG
+321 ATGFEMDRLEG
-332 ASNKKIETAKPAE
+332 AAKKAE
-345 PVSAPAPAPEAST
+345 MKTPLPTPIIAPSVVEKAPE
-358 PAEEVQEEKT
+358 QEALKT
-368 MIHLESGKS
+368 VINLDSGKS
-377 EKVKEDSVPG
+377 EKVKEEAVG
-387 GSTFVF
+387 NGSTFVF
-393 SMPKT
+393 SFPKA
-398 PAPTPDPE
+398 APQA
-406 PVSEEKPVAETPQKS
+406 SKPVE
-421 EPTPEPKPAPKREGL
+421 EKPAPKMEKEEEVEPE
-436 FSFMKP
+436 FNFEVKP
-442 KEESKPEAPKP
+442 KQEEAAEFEFVKPEP
-453 AQEKIVHDLF
+453 EKIVHDLY
-463 EEEEAKKPAAE
+463 EEEDKSEPQPN
-474 EETKKEEEP
+474 KEESEP
-483 AAPAFAN
+483 AAPVFAN

-503 AHERFEKLKG
+503 AHERFEKLRG

-532 YQRKNVVLNEP
+532 YQRKNVKLNEP
-543 QHSSEPSISK
+543 QHSSEQSISK